1 VKSLKIFI
9 KQDLPYINKGQ
20 YDIPFEIIDEKLAT
34 QLVIKGLAELLEGEL
49 QIEEK
54 RTSQKHEKIVEEK
67 PTAKTKKK

>member
-34 QLVIKGLAELLEGEL
+34 QLVIKGLAELIEGEL
-49 QIEEK
+49 KKEEK
-54 RTSQKHEKIVEEK
+54 KELKQCEKIAIEK
-67 PTAKTKKK
+67 PVAKTKKK